1 MFFMSTI
8 LQVAWKHCQISQLS
22 EDNKRELAR
31 VTQMIN
37 LQEQALL
44 EINKNHETTVQ
55 QRNYL

>member
-1 MFFMSTI
+1 MSTI
-8 LQVAWKHCQISQLS
+8 FQVAWKHCQISQQS
-22 EDNKRELAR
+22 KDNERELAR